1 MKKLILL
8 GTFALFFTFTVTANT
23 IKEKTTKK
31 EVIEMPKKTNIEDI
45 EYPKGVWIV
54 TEVSPYEIHCDRGG
68 KSDCPV
74 SWFLK

>member
-1 MKKLILL
+1 
-8 GTFALFFTFTVTANT
+8 
-23 IKEKTTKK
+23 
-31 EVIEMPKKTNIEDI
+31 MPKKTNIEDI